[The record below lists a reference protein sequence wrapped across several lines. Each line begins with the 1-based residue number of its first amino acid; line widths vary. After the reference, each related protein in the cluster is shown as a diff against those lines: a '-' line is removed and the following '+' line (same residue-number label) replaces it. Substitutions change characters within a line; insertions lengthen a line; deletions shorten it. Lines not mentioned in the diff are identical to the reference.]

1 MGDAEDKGESG
12 RIEHG
17 EGEALPNYRI
27 DTTTGLTA
35 LPRDQSLKPETIM
48 GICHSVSAEGE
59 VGGGGGGGLNSSDPI
74 IIIMVAASSK
84 LSVFVLPRGGRVIS
98 ETGREGDEEMEKQEG
113 GGRN

>member
-1 MGDAEDKGESG
+1 MERRG
-12 RIEHG
+12 RG
-17 EGEALPNYRI
+17 KSKLPHRHYYW
-27 DTTTGLTA
+27 TA

-59 VGGGGGGGLNSSDPI
+59 VGGGGLNSSDPI
-74 IIIMVAASSK
+74 IIIMAAASSK